1 MLTGVQ
7 TPITVLLLVSIV
19 MVSGYILFASPRLI
33 DRLSFR
39 PARVG
44 KEPYRYITGG
54 FVHVSLTHLLFNA
67 VTLYFFGPP
76 LEVLLGSGSFL
87 ILYFGSLLCAHGLTH
102 IRYQGSHMYSAVGAS
117 GAVSGVLMSYVL
129 FDPYDLIYFFG
140 ILPVP
145 AILFAVIFIAGSIYA
160 AKSGSSDGIAHEAHL
175 GGCIGGLLLT
185 VILQPNVVPLFL
197 DKLL

>member
-19 MVSGYILFASPRLI
+19 MVSGYTLFGNPRLM

-39 PARVG
+39 PVRIP

-54 FVHVSLTHLLFNA
+54 FVHVSLTHLLFNG

-76 LEVLLGSGSFL
+76 LEGLLGSSSFL

-102 IRYQGSHMYSAVGAS
+102 LRYQRSPAYSAVGAS
-117 GAVSGVLMSYVL
+117 GAISGVLISYVL
-129 FDPYDLIYFFG
+129 FAPYNLIYIFG

-145 AILFAVIFIAGSIYA
+145 AILFAVIFIAGSLYA
-160 AKSGSSDGIAHEAHL
+160 VKSGSADGIAHEAHL
-175 GGCIGGLLLT
+175 GGCLGGVLLT
-185 VILQPNVVPLFL
+185 VILQPSVVPSFL
-197 DKLL
+197 DRLL